1 MIPALKTAVSDD
13 KDSHLVMD
21 PSDTSDDKDLKVP
34 EAALSPL
41 QALPRM
47 RITDLSEAV
56 GAIEGGSS
64 FDGVR

>member
-1 MIPALKTAVSDD
+1 MSDD
-13 KDSHLVMD
+13 KDLHLVMD

-56 GAIEGGSS
+56 GAVEGCSS
-64 FDGVR
+64 LGGVR